1 VPKRCSTSS
10 SLIFLIF
17 FGSASKADERK
28 KKRKKEKKK
37 EKVNFYA
44 TFNVRDDVV
53 VSNNKVLCVRFCLR
67 YT

>member
-1 VPKRCSTSS
+1 MK
-10 SLIFLIF
+10 
-17 FGSASKADERK
+17 E

>member
-1 VPKRCSTSS
+1 MFD
-10 SLIFLIF
+10 IIIIDF
-17 FGSASKADERK
+17 FKYFSEAHQKQMKEK
-28 KKRKKEKKK
+28 KEKKEKKK